1 MNSAYSQQSNNI
13 TRTWIL
19 LTLFIGLI
27 SALFYGL
34 AYYFNS
40 PILIFVGIALSL
52 GQALIA
58 YFAGGS
64 LAVAQAGGK
73 EVTYEQSPQIHE
85 MVENLARIAGIPKP
99 KIYISPDQSA
109 NAFACGRDPEHANIC
124 INQGL
129 LNILDK
135 NQLEG
140 VLAHELSHV
149 KNRDILVSTIT
160 MVLAGV
166 ISFVAD
172 FGFRSMAFGGFGG
185 GSKDEDSN
193 NKSPIFFV
201 LYIIVLILAPIL
213 STLITLAVSRQRE
226 FLADASGVVL
236 TRYPEGLIGALE
248 KLYSSPIPTEHF
260 STATSHFYI
269 APPKQNFGE
278 NIQGLFSTH
287 PSVEARVEALRK
299 M

>member
-1 MNSAYSQQSNNI
+1 MNSAYSQANGNV
-13 TRTWIL
+13 TRTFIL
-19 LTLFIGLI
+19 ITLFVGLV
-27 SALFYGL
+27 SALFYGM

-40 PILIFVGIALSL
+40 PILIFVGIAMSL
-52 GQALIA
+52 VQALIA
-58 YFAGGS
+58 YFVGGS
-64 LAVAQAGGK
+64 IAIAQAGGQ
-73 EVTYEQSPQIHE
+73 ELSYEQGPQIHE
-85 MVENLARIAGIPKP
+85 IIGNLSKIAGIPKP
-99 KIYISPDQSA
+99 KIFISPDPSA
-109 NAFACGRDPEHANIC
+109 NAFACGRGPGNANIC

-149 KNRDILVSTIT
+149 KNRDTLVSTVT

-172 FGFRSMAFGGFGG
+172 FGFRSLFWGG
-185 GSKDEDSN
+185 GMGNSKDDN
-193 NKSPIFFV
+193 DNKSPFIFI
-201 LYIIVLILAPIL
+201 LYILVLILAPIL

-248 KLYSSPIPTEHF
+248 KLYASPVASEHY
-260 STATSHFYI
+260 STATNHFYI
-269 APPKQNFGE
+269 APPKHNFGE
-278 NIQGLFSTH
+278 KMSGLFSTH
-287 PSVEARVEALRK
+287 PSIEDRVAALKK